1 MDQGALPPFPSYMTA
16 SEGPEI
22 VQQRSLLSLVLAFKE
37 CSPELVLPIF
47 CRVAN
52 SHESCTHDFS
62 CPFLFIRRHPQ
73 IENRHESA
81 LHPSPPAMLSPPAS
95 RRDSLLSRHSSV
107 FPSSPVTTNMY
118 GSQYQG
124 SQWLSSGQAIHNP
137 GASNGMMSPSS
148 LSNVS
153 QTGLPLNFTSS
164 SLQNGSVGSHRS
176 YSSSYDTPHSYPQHH
191 QY

>member
-1 MDQGALPPFPSYMTA
+1 MSGWASRGHADGGFFRVPKELISRFVKLCPTCQARRGSNSQPSPP
-16 SEGPEI
+16 I
-22 VQQRSLLSLVLAFKE
+22 
-37 CSPELVLPIF
+37 SPMNI
-47 CRVAN
+47 
-52 SHESCTHDFS
+52 
-62 CPFLFIRRHPQ
+62 
-73 IENRHESA
+73 SA
-81 LHPSPPAMLSPPAS
+81 LYSPPQSPAMLSPPAS